1 MASSDSKS
9 QRPIFWE
16 RLQSLFT
23 RSERPGRPGE
33 KPHRGRAIALCIF
46 ASCFLWFVFTLQ
58 DDYTAALNL
67 PTRVYNIPSDEALT
81 ARPPRSARVQVR
93 GEGIQLLR
101 LAYNPPVL
109 PIDAMAGEINLEEN
123 VMPDLP
129 RGVLLESVSP
139 RFVELQKEERV
150 TRTLPVRLRGRI
162 EASASHDLREAP
174 QLTPDSVTVSGARS
188 LVSRLQAWPTEPVE
202 ATDVTDSLVLRVPLA
217 DTLDGLV
224 RRSAD
229 VVTVRALAQPI
240 TEGVREIE
248 VRVPGAPQQRAVT
261 LEPRT
266 VKVRYRTFVSD
277 WERAQQT
284 PGFYATVPY
293 EEILADTTG
302 RVTPQVHLP
311 AGLSISDVQVS
322 PPTLRYY
329 TFQSEE

>member
-1 MASSDSKS
+1 MASSDSES
-9 QRPIFWE
+9 PRPIFWE
-16 RLQSLFT
+16 RLQGLFT
-23 RSERPGRPGE
+23 RSERPGRPDE
-33 KPHRGRAIALCIF
+33 KPRRGRAIALCIF

-58 DDYTAALNL
+58 DDYTAVLDF
-67 PTRVYNIPSDEALT
+67 PTRVYNLPSGEALT

-101 LAYNPPVL
+101 LSYNPPVL
-109 PIDAMAGEINLEEN
+109 PIDAMAGEINLEEG
-123 VMPDLP
+123 VMPELP
-129 RGVLLESVSP
+129 RGVRLENVSP

-150 TRTLPVRLRGRI
+150 TRTLPIRLRGRI

-188 LVSRLQAWPTEPVE
+188 LVSSLQAWPTEPVE
-202 ATDVTDSLVLRVPLA
+202 VADVTDSLLLRVPLA
-217 DTLDGLV
+217 DTLEGLV

-229 VVTVRALAQPI
+229 IVTVRALAQSI

-248 VRVPGAPQQRAVT
+248 VRVPGAPQRAVT

-266 VKVRYRTFVSD
+266 VEVRYRTFVAD

-284 PGFYATVPY
+284 PDFYATVPY

-311 AGLSISDVQVS
+311 AGLSISDVQIS